1 MIWSI
6 HSLPKM
12 SVMRMA
18 LTAAW
23 ASAPQKAVGILKG
36 KANFEE
42 FSKTGLHPRRS
53 VRCLP
58 LHKTH
63 GMPASGS
70 NCSSHRT
77 EEKEAR

>member
-1 MIWSI
+1 MILEYSQLAKDVR
-6 HSLPKM
+6 HAYGPDSCMGKCSSESSRHM
-12 SVMRMA
+12 
-18 LTAAW
+18 
-23 ASAPQKAVGILKG
+23 KG
-36 KANFEE
+36 KANFEK

-63 GMPASGS
+63 GVPASGS